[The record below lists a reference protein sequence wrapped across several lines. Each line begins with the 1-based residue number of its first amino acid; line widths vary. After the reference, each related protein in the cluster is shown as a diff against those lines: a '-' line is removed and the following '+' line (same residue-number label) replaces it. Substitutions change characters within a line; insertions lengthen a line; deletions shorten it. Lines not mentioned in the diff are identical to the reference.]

1 MLGFNKNK
9 SGSIPEIIEQ
19 EVPSQPFLSLE
30 ELKMNGT
37 RTKGL
42 FRV

>member
-9 SGSIPEIIEQ
+9 SGPIPEIIEQ
-19 EVPSQPFLSLE
+19 EVSSQPSLSLE
-30 ELKMNGT
+30 ELKNGT

-42 FRV
+42 FMV